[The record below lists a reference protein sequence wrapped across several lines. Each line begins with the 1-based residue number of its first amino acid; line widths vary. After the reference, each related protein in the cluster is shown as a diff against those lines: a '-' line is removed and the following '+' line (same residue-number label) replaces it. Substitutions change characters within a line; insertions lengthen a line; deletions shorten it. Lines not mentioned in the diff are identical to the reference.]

1 MVASTRSL
9 TVPCSDRASHSH
21 YGFAF
26 HSRRNGNY
34 SRSADIPCTGRTG
47 DRLHRLPHRRPFRR
61 SLIGLHYSAV
71 RQRRLGLHR
80 FDDSPLSPN
89 DDAKH
94 PNSQR
99 GYTVL
104 LPSRRP
110 NPGGSISM
118 LRSSGGGSHV
128 IQANAPPFGV
138 TLAGLFATPV
148 SCGALAASPQSG
160 PASEVLP
167 TSSVRVRTRTGRIRP
182 VEPPLAAPFLFRLSV
197 SSLRLTRRS
206 AAAALRIHV

>member
-1 MVASTRSL
+1 MGHLVASTRSL

-47 DRLHRLPHRRPFRR
+47 DRLHRLPHRRPFRL

-110 NPGGSISM
+110 NPGGLHLNASLKRRRLARHSGQCAT
-118 LRSSGGGSHV
+118 LRS
-128 IQANAPPFGV
+128 NAGWPLRYARF
-138 TLAGLFATPV
+138 L
-148 SCGALAASPQSG
+148 
-160 PASEVLP
+160 
-167 TSSVRVRTRTGRIRP
+167 RRTGC
-182 VEPPLAAPFLFRLSV
+182 VPPERTCL
-197 SSLRLTRRS
+197 
-206 AAAALRIHV
+206 